1 MNKYAMVTGKHDGD
15 LTFQNINIAD
25 GFCKHDISL
34 YEIKKKKTEHK

>member
-1 MNKYAMVTGKHDGD
+1 MNKYAMVTGKHDSD